1 MQDPSD
7 YCSMV
12 PHSLLFSKANKSIAA
27 WRLSTIM
34 VPLYYL
40 VGPKMTYN
48 NMNVQAAYYSNIIEP
63 VVITIYYLSVTL
75 RFCLATTKLSTLHI
89 SETSHIHTSIFCCDS
104 FEHLFTIYSLRFILT
119 AALDNLS
126 IRLAIS
132 TFFAAHSC
140 ASAVPSRIIS
150 PSSYLASSSRTR
162 MTPSA
167 LLATD
172 LT

>member
-1 MQDPSD
+1 
-7 YCSMV
+7 MV
-12 PHSLLFSKANKSIAA
+12 PLYYYGATLLFS
-27 WRLSTIM
+27 
-34 VPLYYL
+34 PLYYL

-48 NMNVQAAYYSNIIEP
+48 TMNVQAAYYSNIIEP

-89 SETSHIHTSIFCCDS
+89 SETSHIHPSIS
-104 FEHLFTIYSLRFILT
+104 FELLFTLHSLRFILT

-162 MTPSA
+162 MTPRA